1 MKKLSY
7 ERKKSYYGYL
17 FISIWAIGFIFF
29 FLFPF
34 ITSIR
39 YSLAEVTIEQG
50 YVGLKSCGLDNYINL
65 FVKNPEFLP
74 AFTDT
79 VTSVAM
85 KSPLIIVFSLFIAVV
100 LNQNFKGRTFFRA
113 VFFLPVI
120 IAGGI
125 AIEII
130 NGNYF
135 LSLISSGSRS
145 DALFESQSISQ
156 TLINS
161 GIPQTAVDYIIKTVG
176 EIFALLWN
184 SGIQILIFIA
194 GLQSIP
200 TTLYEVANVEGSNGW
215 TTFWKIT
222 VPMLA
227 PMLVV
232 NIFYTVVDN
241 MISYSNQMFKLI
253 DTYTNQL
260 KFDEVAAMSIINFI
274 VIFVVVILIY
284 AIGNKCVYYAVD

>member
-29 FLFPF
+29 FMLPF
-34 ITSIR
+34 TTSIR

-79 VTSVAM
+79 ITSVAM

-100 LNQNFKGRTFFRA
+100 LNQNFKGRTFFGA

-135 LSLISSGSRS
+135 LSLISSGTRS

-156 TLINS
+156 MLINS

>member
-1 MKKLSY
+1 MKRISY

-17 FISIWAIGFIFF
+17 FISVWAIGFIFF

-39 YSLAEVTIEQG
+39 YSLAEVSIQEG
-50 YVGLKSCGLDNYINL
+50 YAGLEFCGLDNYKNL
-65 FVKNPEFLP
+65 FVKNPEFMP

-79 VTSVAM
+79 VISVAV

-100 LNQNFKGRTFFRA
+100 LNQKFKGRTFFRA
-113 VFFLPVI
+113 IFFLPVI
-120 IAGGI
+120 ISSGI

-130 NGNYF
+130 NGNYY
-135 LSLISSGSRS
+135 LGLISSGGRS
-145 DALFESQSISQ
+145 NALFESQSIAEM
-156 TLINS
+156 LINS
-161 GIPQTAVDYIIKTVG
+161 GVPQTAVDYIIGTVN
-176 EIFALLWN
+176 EIFGLLWN

-200 TTLYEVANVEGSNGW
+200 STLYEVANVEGSNGW

-241 MISYSNQMFKLI
+241 MISFSNKMFKLI
-253 DTYTNQL
+253 DTYMNNL
-260 KFDEVAAMSIINFI
+260 KFDEAAAMSIVNFVI
-274 VIFVVVILIY
+274 VFIIVILIY
-284 AIGNKCVYYAVD
+284 IIGNRHVYYAVD

>member
-17 FISIWAIGFIFF
+17 FISAWFVGFVIF

-39 YSLAEVTIEQG
+39 YSFAEVSIQQG
-50 YVGLKSCGLDNYINL
+50 FVGMKYLGFENYKNL
-65 FVKNPEFLP
+65 FIKNPDFLP

-79 VTSVAM
+79 ITSVLV
-85 KSPLIIVFSLFIAVV
+85 SLPLIIVFSLFISVV
-100 LNQNFKGRTFFRA
+100 LNEKFKGLAFFRA
-113 VFFLPVI
+113 VFFLPII

-125 AIEII
+125 AIDII

-135 LSLISSGSRS
+135 LGLISSGGRS
-145 DALFESQSISQ
+145 EALFESKSIAEM
-156 TLINS
+156 LVNS
-161 GIPQTAVDYIIKTVG
+161 GVPQTAVNYIL
-176 EIFALLWN
+176 EIVNSVFNLIWS
-184 SGIQILIFIA
+184 SGIQILIFLS

-200 TTLYEVANVEGSNGW
+200 STLYEVANVEGSNGW
-215 TTFWKIT
+215 TTFWKVT

-232 NIFYTVVDN
+232 NVFYTVVDN
-241 MISYSNQMFKLI
+241 MISYSNSMFKLI
-253 DTYTNQL
+253 DDYSNNL
-260 KFDEVAAMSIINFI
+260 RFDEAAAMAIINFI
-274 VIFVVVILIY
+274 VIFIIVILIY
-284 AIGNKCVYYAVD
+284 IIGNRCVYYSVD